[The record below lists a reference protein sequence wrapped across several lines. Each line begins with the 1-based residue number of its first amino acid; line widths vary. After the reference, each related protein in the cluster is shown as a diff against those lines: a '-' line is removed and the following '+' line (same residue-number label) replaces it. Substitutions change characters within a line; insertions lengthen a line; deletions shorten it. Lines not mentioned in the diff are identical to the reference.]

1 MTPQEFL
8 EVTQASLLSHLGE
21 ELHKFFSENRI
32 EYLRDDQATSNSY
45 LKYETPNPSSSI
57 KPIAQLNMVANVTF
71 HLMAQQLALV
81 LHEMPE
87 LNREKVLKTT
97 FDNIRK
103 LVNQY
108 SKEIQKEE
116 ENGKTHGEGDSAGP
130 GSPDGISH

>member
-21 ELHKFFSENRI
+21 ELHKFFAPEI
-32 EYLRDDQATSNSY
+32 EKLDKASI
-45 LKYETPNPSSSI
+45 PNPRSAI

-97 FDNIRK
+97 FENIRK

-116 ENGKTHGEGDSAGP
+116 ENGKTHGEGHPAGP
-130 GSPDGISH
+130 GSPSGISH